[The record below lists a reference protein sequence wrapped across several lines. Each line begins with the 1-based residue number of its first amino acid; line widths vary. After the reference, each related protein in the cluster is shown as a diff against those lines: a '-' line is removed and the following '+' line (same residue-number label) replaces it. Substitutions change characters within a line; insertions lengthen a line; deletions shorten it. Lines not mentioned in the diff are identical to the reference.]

1 MYTTLNANNAR
12 IIWCLMGLLS
22 ETMESRWPNVANP
35 RRAVLGKNADCTRR
49 HWMQLRPE
57 FFRIIIIVIITVIS
71 GSCKGK
77 NFRK

>member
-35 RRAVLGKNADCTRR
+35 RRAVLGKNADCTR

-57 FFRIIIIVIITVIS
+57 VFRIIIIVIITTIR
-71 GSCKGK
+71 GSCEGK
-77 NFRK
+77 HFRK